1 MISISDITIMPVNTN
16 TVVMKLNKKTSLTKI
31 SEKMS
36 CIKISLLFFC
46 NMLRDRFKFCVNVK
60 N

>member
-31 SEKMS
+31 SEKMWEYP
-36 CIKISLLFFC
+36 KV
-46 NMLRDRFKFCVNVK
+46 CVNLQTDVR
-60 N
+60 

>member
-31 SEKMS
+31 SEKMWEY
-36 CIKISLLFFC
+36 
-46 NMLRDRFKFCVNVK
+46 
-60 N
+60 